1 MSQSRSKNTLAPNV
15 QTVPVAHKSGMH
27 MTVTVRDVGASLP
40 SVAADP
46 KDQNVLVAYK
56 DLNQTLD
63 MQLRRQK
70 QQLLF
75 AFSFFLMMGLFILAG
90 QTISKNRTIAS
101 VGGAIKVDA
110 TPVSAEHYQFDK
122 NCYKG
127 DDGEKVCVTRTSE
140 KK

>member
-1 MSQSRSKNTLAPNV
+1 
-15 QTVPVAHKSGMH
+15 
-27 MTVTVRDVGASLP
+27 MTVTVRDVGGNLP
-40 SVAADP
+40 SVPADS
-46 KDQNVLVAYK
+46 KDANVLVAYK
-56 DLNQTLD
+56 DLNQNID

-90 QTISKNRTIAS
+90 QTISKNRSIAS
-101 VGGAIKVDA
+101 VGQAVQVNA
-110 TPVSAEHYQFDK
+110 TPISAEHYQFDK
-122 NCYKG
+122 NCYRG